1 MARCVASLLLLLAL
15 VAAVC
20 THAFAPGAAVNR
32 RGGKLAT
39 AFSRVW
45 GAKQQRQLAL
55 SRLMATRGGVAGG
68 KVRVCGLVGLMG
80 LCVSGWF
87 EG

>member
-1 MARCVASLLLLLAL
+1 MARCVASLLLLVAL
-15 VAAVC
+15 VAAACSLTVQ
-20 THAFAPGAAVNR
+20 AFAPGAAVNR

-55 SRLMATRGGVAGG
+55 SRLMATRGGVAGD
-68 KVRVCGLVGLMG
+68 KVRVM
-80 LCVSGWF
+80 
-87 EG
+87 